1 MARSDDDHEVGY
13 GKPPRQHQFKKG
25 VSGNPRGRP
34 KRPVTIELKRS
45 FNGFHDAFLKEME
58 RHVPLREGGVAIELP
73 TFEAVLRSIS
83 LAAIKGN
90 TRAQKILIEQAKLS
104 HQEKL
109 NEMTECILIVD
120 RYKAEWEP
128 RFRQARE
135 RGLPQPTQLP
145 HPDHVNF
152 SSQTG
157 LIEVTGPVDKAAKAL
172 WEELK
177 QTLRLL
183 EKTLSEVRATAAEA
197 PRSKVKRQMVQALE
211 AGMNRWERQVP
222 PGWNW
227 REEIG
232 DFEPKP

>member
-58 RHVPLREGGVAIELP
+58 RYVPLREGGVAIELP

-109 NEMTECILIVD
+109 NEMAEHIMIVD

-128 RFRQARE
+128 QFRQARE
-135 RGLPQPTQLP
+135 KGLPEPTQLP
-145 HPDHVNF
+145 HPDHVNI
-152 SSQTG
+152 SNQTG
-157 LIEVTGPVDKAAKAL
+157 LIELTGPVDLAAKTP

-177 QTLRLL
+177 QTLQIL
-183 EKTLSEVRATAAEA
+183 EKTLPEVRAAAARA
-197 PRSKVKRQMVQALE
+197 PRSKVKRQMVEALE
-211 AGMNRWERQVP
+211 AGIKRWEKEVP

-227 REEIG
+227 REDIG
-232 DFEPKP
+232 DVDPKR